1 MMQGSLNLTNYSK
14 TIYGKTILLLGLVV
28 LAKDF
33 IYRTLSTMS
42 TYSFTG
48 VSLVSREGSLQRIGF
63 PVTYVFLQVN
73 IIVPSLLCSRGLRL
87 CSGRELVER

>member
-48 VSLVSREGSLQRIGF
+48 VS
-63 PVTYVFLQVN
+63 
-73 IIVPSLLCSRGLRL
+73 
-87 CSGRELVER
+87 